1 METLM
6 TQLKTPSP
14 PQEIPIQN
22 VLPVEEDE
30 PQTTQQYYYQ
40 VPVPLQDKQQELIDR
55 NIMIMIFVAFI
66 AGLLLGKIMNP
77 VILRQ

>member
-1 METLM
+1 M
-6 TQLKTPSP
+6 TQLKTPSQ
-14 PQEIPIQN
+14 PQEIP
-22 VLPVEEDE
+22 VMTTEDE
-30 PQTTQQYYYQ
+30 PYVQVQEQAAPQYYYQ
-40 VPVPLQDKQQELIDR
+40 MPIQDKQSETIDR

>member
-14 PQEIPIQN
+14 PQEIPT
-22 VLPVEEDE
+22 LPIEEEE
-30 PQTTQQYYYQ
+30 PQATQQYYYQ
-40 VPVPLQDKQQELIDR
+40 MPVPIQDKQQELIDR

>member
-1 METLM
+1 M
-6 TQLKTPSP
+6 TQLKTPST
-14 PQEIPIQN
+14 PQEIP
-22 VLPVEEDE
+22 VMTTEDE
-30 PQTTQQYYYQ
+30 PYVPVQEQAPQYYYQ
-40 VPVPLQDKQQELIDR
+40 MPIQDKQSDSIDR